1 MPEVC
6 LNVPRGPTELN
17 GTQLCGTGAAA
28 AAAAMASGAR
38 LQCSHALHLTLQM
51 LL

>member
-6 LNVPRGPTELN
+6 PNVPQGPTELN
-17 GTQLCGTGAAA
+17 GTQLCGTGA